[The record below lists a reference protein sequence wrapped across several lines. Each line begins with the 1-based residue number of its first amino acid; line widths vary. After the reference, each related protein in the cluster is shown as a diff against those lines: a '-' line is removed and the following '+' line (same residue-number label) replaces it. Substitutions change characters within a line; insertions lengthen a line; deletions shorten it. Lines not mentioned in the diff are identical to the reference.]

1 MTVTLPLLYVLLV
14 LGTLPQGPV
23 RCRLAMVGL
32 VPYAVGMASYAV
44 APGSGVPRVIAAGA
58 RTSGAVFF
66 GVNAGL
72 LALGAL
78 LSAAAAVGALRD
90 NPRSLRASMLL
101 VISGFALLQLRAL
114 AAASG
119 ILRSALAV
127 VAAGAALALT
137 GAMVR
142 RLRRLAPRGD
152 AALHWPGQRGHVGVT
167 AAFIAGALGVAL
179 GPHAGLA
186 FLGLIVAAAAD
197 YLGRRARGQAS
208 VPWLPL
214 VTLGLLPIWWLL
226 ATIAGPVG
234 LGLASLGDVPL
245 SPRAEV
251 LLALPLALV
260 VWSSL
265 ALWPAHRLFPGGLLA
280 PLGVALW
287 LRVARPAL
295 ADGLVHWQP
304 VLMPL
309 GVLGVWG
316 GAIAGRSAAAL
327 NALAFVAVTSG
338 DGGASAAAL
347 LLTAAALALGASR
360 SCATPAPLAKVGERL
375 AWAVAVLALPVVL
388 EAGFR
393 RQIVYTLAAAGGAA
407 LALWLGLAPE
417 RDGRDASG
425 PDAGAIAA

>member
-14 LGTLPQGPV
+14 LGALPQEPV

-44 APGSGVPRVIAAGA
+44 APGSGVPRVIAAAA

-78 LSAAAAVGALRD
+78 LSAAAAVGALRE

-101 VISGFALLQLRAL
+101 VISGFVLLQLRAL

-119 ILRSALAV
+119 IVRSALAV
-127 VAAGAALALT
+127 VGAGAALALT
-137 GAMVR
+137 GAVVR
-142 RLRRLAPRGD
+142 RLRRIAPRGD
-152 AALHWPGQRGHVGVT
+152 AALRWPAQRGHVGVT

-186 FLGLIVAAAAD
+186 FLGLMVAAAAD
-197 YLGRRARGQAS
+197 HLGRLARGQAGF
-208 VPWLPL
+208 PWLPL

-234 LGLASLGDVPL
+234 LGFASLGDVPL
-245 SPRAEV
+245 SRRAEV
-251 LLALPLALV
+251 LLGLPLALV

-304 VLMPL
+304 LLMPL

-316 GAIAGRSAAAL
+316 GAIAGPSAAAL
-327 NALAFVAVTSG
+327 NALAFVALTSA
-338 DGGASAAAL
+338 DGGSSAAAL

-360 SCATPAPLAKVGERL
+360 SSATPAPLAKVGERL
-375 AWAVAVLALPVVL
+375 AWAVAVLALPLVL

-393 RQIVYTLAAAGGAA
+393 RQVVYTLAAAGGAA

-417 RDGRDASG
+417 REGRDASG